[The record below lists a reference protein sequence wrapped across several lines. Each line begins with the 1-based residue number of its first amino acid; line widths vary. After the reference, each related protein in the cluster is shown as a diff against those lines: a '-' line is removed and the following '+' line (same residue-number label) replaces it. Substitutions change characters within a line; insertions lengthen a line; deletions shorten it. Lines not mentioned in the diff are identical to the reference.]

1 MGCNSLCIKDMAGI
15 MSPQECYDLV
25 TALKQN
31 IKIPVYVHT
40 HATTG
45 LGYMTY
51 LKAAG
56 AGADG
61 IDCATSC
68 MSGGTSQRQ
77 PSPWSTHCSRWASTA
92 VWMLTS

>member
-1 MGCNSLCIKDMAGI
+1 MFVSLGKQIEEMGCNSLCIKDMAGI

-25 TALKQN
+25 TALREN
-31 IKIPVYVHT
+31 IQLPIYVHT

-51 LKAAG
+51 LKAAE
-56 AGADG
+56 AGAAG

-68 MSGGTSQRQ
+68 FSGGTSSPRQ
-77 PSPWSTHCSRWASTA
+77 SRSS
-92 VWMLTS
+92 MH